1 MKRWFAVTLTTALV
15 MVLAVCSVPQVQ
27 ETIFNLTPQLKF
39 LSCFAQPGYR
49 PTAQVIAFAL
59 GKPIAVANSPRQGE

>member
-1 MKRWFAVTLTTALV
+1 MKRWFAVTLTTAFV

-39 LSCFAQPGYR
+39 LSRFAQPGR
-49 PTAQVIAFAL
+49 TPTAQVIAFAW